1 MPTNKSPFLKSDSGA
16 LNPKVVLLPVQAGAT
31 QAIKAGEIC
40 QYGKVAGYAAPVD
53 AATDTTMLVVA
64 QKEQKSDD
72 VERMLPFIVPR
83 PDDMFEFALSANR
96 AVELGETFAISDSQT
111 LAYATSNVVFRIADD
126 CNQPEPE
133 EESTTART
141 VSHARGYFD
150 EQASYLAALTGNS

>member
-1 MPTNKSPFLKSDSGA
+1 
-16 LNPKVVLLPVQAGAT
+16 
-31 QAIKAGEIC
+31 
-40 QYGKVAGYAAPVD
+40 
-53 AATDTTMLVVA
+53 MLVVA

-83 PDDMFEFALSANR
+83 PDDMFEFALSASR